1 MAVAHKLRFGVPTPN
16 EPQADDGEAQEVL
29 RGLVGSRGGLT
40 GKTVSDVDSHKK
52 GLCVKKVGG
61 ALPVWKHNTPSF
73 SHPWGLGRFQS
84 SGGPYSYL
92 LSYTLYLITQCS
104 GTFSY

>member
-1 MAVAHKLRFGVPTPN
+1 VAVAHKLRFGVPTLN
-16 EPQADDGEAQEVL
+16 APQADDGEAQGVL
-29 RGLVGSRGGLT
+29 RGLVDSGGGLT
-40 GKTVSDVDSHKK
+40 GKTVSNVDSRKK
-52 GLCVKKVGG
+52 GLCVKKVEG
-61 ALPVWKHNTPSF
+61 ALPVWKHNTLSF

-92 LSYTLYLITQCS
+92 PSYTLYLITQCS